1 MWYDWFLSV
10 LKPKRLE
17 NHEVL
22 LCNTLDFHMPQLSL
36 DGEPL
41 EVTRYLEKLADFLAI
56 FKLFKSV
63 SQDTNWQKKHARME
77 PRDDSRDVTTGAT
90 GATVVAPKFSDTLTL
105 SQPRGA
111 DSAHHHRG
119 RSQHFSV
126 VTSLLIID
134 HRSKPLSQTTL
145 VLIYILCLICF
156 CCLLSESCS
165 KRTLCCCCCSWCC
178 WVSWVFLT
186 VTGESLS
193 EALYF
198 CIN

>member
-1 MWYDWFLSV
+1 MFWKFFGRNLTIELDWIFFCFGHFLTRAGRPTFNDNSCDFWHYHQKTMWYDWFLSV

-119 RSQHFSV
+119 RS
-126 VTSLLIID
+126 
-134 HRSKPLSQTTL
+134 
-145 VLIYILCLICF
+145 
-156 CCLLSESCS
+156 
-165 KRTLCCCCCSWCC
+165 
-178 WVSWVFLT
+178 
-186 VTGESLS
+186 
-193 EALYF
+193 
-198 CIN
+198 